1 MTGPPRPASGIL
13 TLTTDFG
20 LGGPYV
26 AAMKGVV
33 LGLAP
38 GATLVD
44 LSHSIAPQDVAAGA
58 FVLAEAF
65 SSFPEGTVHLAVIDP
80 GVGTGRRS
88 VAVEAR
94 GHWFVL
100 PDNGLVAEVL
110 RGGEPTSVRE
120 IRNPGL
126 WRSPVSATF
135 HGRDIFAPV
144 AAHLVLGRDPAEI
157 GPAIDSL
164 ASTMPAGPTV
174 DGEGL
179 IGSVIFVDPFGN
191 LITNLQAKGGWG
203 EPGSWTIRL
212 LGKTVESTR
221 TYGDRPAGSLVALVG
236 SSGRVEVAEVG
247 GSAAG
252 RLGAGRGTPVRLAT
266 RGVAR

>member
-1 MTGPPRPASGIL
+1 MTGPSLRASGIL

-38 GATLVD
+38 GTTLVD
-44 LSHSIAPQDVAAGA
+44 ISHSIIPQDVAAGA

-65 SSFPEGTVHLAVIDP
+65 SSFPKGTVHLAVVDP
-80 GVGTGRRS
+80 GVGTGRRA

-100 PDNGLVAEVL
+100 PDNGLISEVL

-120 IRNPGL
+120 ILNPGL

-144 AAHLVLGRDPAEI
+144 AAHLVLGRGSAEI
-157 GPAIDSL
+157 GPVIESL
-164 ASTMPAGPTV
+164 ASPASGGPTV

-179 IGSVIFVDPFGN
+179 IGSVVYVDPFGN
-191 LITNLQAKGGWG
+191 LITDLLADHLRE
-203 EPGSWTIRL
+203 EPGSWSVEV
-212 LGKTVESTR
+212 LGQSVESVR

-247 GSAAG
+247 GSAWV
-252 RLGAGRGTPVRLAT
+252 RLGTGRGTPVRLVT
-266 RGVAR
+266 RGCSR